1 MIKLK
6 GKITIIDALGF
17 SDSRL
22 LKTDSEIAEELK
34 SRGTTNLLDQLNEDH
49 GKFVWFLRSFT
60 E

>member
-34 SRGTTNLLDQLNEDH
+34 TSVLQY
-49 GKFVWFLRSFT
+49 SP
-60 E
+60 